1 MKIKLNLNNMLSKS
15 LQTVHIEQN
24 WIHSKN
30 KIIKN
35 LLIIGFA
42 WILLFTGK
50 KFLNLLSMKKLS
62 RIKKKQLSNQ
72 WQIYNQV

>member
-1 MKIKLNLNNMLSKS
+1 MRITLNLNNMLAKS
-15 LQTVHIEQN
+15 IQTVQIEQN

-42 WILLFTGK
+42 WILLFTGII
-50 KFLNLLSMKKLS
+50 N
-62 RIKKKQLSNQ
+62 
-72 WQIYNQV
+72 